1 MTPQYAL
8 STYCMSLR
16 PFHSCLRLLPPHIL
30 YITYSLNCLYTDSLV
45 VNTHLNYSHTQS
57 SSAIVL
63 AVPHLYDMHH
73 GRQPPLCTFSSV
85 RVAIQRLLQCDAQ
98 LRSLE
103 FAPDLQSNTAFSDEE
118 HRCLLQALLDGTIQP
133 DLYRGLMLRFVG

>member
-16 PFHSCLRLLPPHIL
+16 PFHSCLRLLPPHIV
-30 YITYSLNCLYTDSLV
+30 YITYSLHCLYTDSLV

-63 AVPHLYDMHH
+63 AVPQY
-73 GRQPPLCTFSSV
+73 
-85 RVAIQRLLQCDAQ
+85 IYI
-98 LRSLE
+98 RSL
-103 FAPDLQSNTAFSDEE
+103 
-118 HRCLLQALLDGTIQP
+118 LLAVASTVLIYTVMDPFQQQRP
-133 DLYRGLMLRFVG
+133 CW